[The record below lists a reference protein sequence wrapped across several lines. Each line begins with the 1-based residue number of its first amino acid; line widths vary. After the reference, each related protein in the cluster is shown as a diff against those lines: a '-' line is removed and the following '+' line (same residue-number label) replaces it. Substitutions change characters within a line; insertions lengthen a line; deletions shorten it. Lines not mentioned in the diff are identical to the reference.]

1 MRPLYFYE
9 CLKKNRTQLNQ
20 TEEEILNYLINE
32 KTQVE
37 KWTIRDVAKQFYTV
51 PNTIVRMCQ
60 KLGFK
65 GYTQFKKELKK
76 TLEAEETILNMTD
89 LDEKVIKTKQLLNK
103 EVLEEIIS
111 KIHDADNILF
121 FAVGLSRFPA
131 EELSE
136 RLKILGKKSQTFI
149 DPHLMKHNAKQM
161 GRKDVGIAISLS
173 GSENSN
179 VFAATNRANIAGA
192 KTISLTGFS
201 SNALSKITDYQLY
214 AYSTEI
220 KIEGIDASDR
230 FGLHYLVNKLFNDY
244 LKKYQVSD

>member
-9 CLKKNRTQLNQ
+9 CFKKNRTQLNQ

-37 KWTIRDVAKQFYTV
+37 KWTIRDVANRFYTV

-65 GYTQFKKELKK
+65 GYTQFKEELKK

-201 SNALSKITDYQLY
+201 SNALSKITDYQLR
-214 AYSTEI
+214 I
-220 KIEGIDASDR
+220 
-230 FGLHYLVNKLFNDY
+230 
-244 LKKYQVSD
+244 

>member
-1 MRPLYFYE
+1 M
-9 CLKKNRTQLNQ
+9 K
-20 TEEEILNYLINE
+20 

-65 GYTQFKKELKK
+65 GYTQFKEELKK

-121 FAVGLSRFPA
+121 FRSW
-131 EELSE
+131 
-136 RLKILGKKSQTFI
+136 TFYS
-149 DPHLMKHNAKQM
+149 P
-161 GRKDVGIAISLS
+161 S
-173 GSENSN
+173 GGN
-179 VFAATNRANIAGA
+179 
-192 KTISLTGFS
+192 L
-201 SNALSKITDYQLY
+201 
-214 AYSTEI
+214 
-220 KIEGIDASDR
+220 
-230 FGLHYLVNKLFNDY
+230 
-244 LKKYQVSD
+244 VSD